1 MKKINDDKMSFIQDI
16 LGIKTEMGVE
26 QLRAA
31 CECVQLFDTKQQDYG
46 STNIAACGE
55 MGIAVRLQDK
65 VSRMQNL
72 LRKELKGES
81 SINHETLEGHVQGRG
96 QLRDDRA
103 TAQARAMGMNFG
115 GTTRQQ
121 CWALPSPCYWATTDQ
136 GENLGARVL
145 PVGVALAGKAAAA
158 FF

>member
-16 LGIKTEMGVE
+16 LGIKIDMGVE

-31 CECVQLFDTKQQDYG
+31 CECVQLFDTKQMDYG

-72 LRKELKGES
+72 LHKELKGES
-81 SINHETLEGHVQGRG
+81 SINHESLEDTFKDAANYAMIGLLLKRG
-96 QLRDDRA
+96 L
-103 TAQARAMGMNFG
+103 
-115 GTTRQQ
+115 
-121 CWALPSPCYWATTDQ
+121 W
-136 GENLGARVL
+136 
-145 PVGVALAGKAAAA
+145 K
-158 FF
+158 